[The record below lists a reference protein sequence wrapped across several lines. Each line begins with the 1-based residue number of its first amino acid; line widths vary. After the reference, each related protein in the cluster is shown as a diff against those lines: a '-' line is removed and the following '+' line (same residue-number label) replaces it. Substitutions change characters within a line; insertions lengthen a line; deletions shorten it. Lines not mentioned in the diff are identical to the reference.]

1 MLTISLIVMM
11 GIEIS
16 TILSIYLTYAVTKN
30 NFKKTN
36 DYVQI
41 LPTREYVLDHL

>member
-16 TILSIYLTYAVTKN
+16 TILAIYLTYVVIKN
-30 NFKKTN
+30 NFKKPMIMYKLYQQRNTF
-36 DYVQI
+36 
-41 LPTREYVLDHL
+41 